1 MAYFVGIGVD
11 KHGWDKF
18 FSGEVDYGSD
28 EITKFVSQI
37 KDIITDGKISHIQS
51 ESRGETL
58 SDDERYGQRV
68 VQRGGRATDRGN
80 QDDRGGAV
88 GDDADLLFRDDDNFT
103 VRDRAIARDA
113 YERMVSTGRYQF
125 QEAVQ
130 DSMLGL
136 KKLYQ
141 AVLGKS
147 TRIENI
153 PTNENA
159 YIAENLMSSV
169 NAAEQLLR
177 GKNFRLLIRWRMAV

>member
-1 MAYFVGIGVD
+1 M
-11 KHGWDKF
+11 
-18 FSGEVDYGSD
+18 
-28 EITKFVSQI
+28 
-37 KDIITDGKISHIQS
+37 
-51 ESRGETL
+51 
-58 SDDERYGQRV
+58 
-68 VQRGGRATDRGN
+68 
-80 QDDRGGAV
+80 
-88 GDDADLLFRDDDNFT
+88 LFRDDDNFT

-141 AVLGKS
+141 AVLGKY

-169 NAAEQLLR
+169 NAVEQLL
-177 GKNFRLLIRWRMAV
+177 GIKILDCASGGGWQSKIIFIA